1 MPFDARGLRNAL
13 GRFPTGVVIV
23 TAFAPDGARI
33 GMTVSSF
40 NAVSLDPPLVLFSV
54 HRQALTF
61 PVWQQVDCY
70 AINILNEE
78 QEVLSNQF
86 AQAKGEKWDGVMP
99 LAGVTGVPIMPNACA
114 VFECRAHARHDG
126 GDHEIFVGRVIEVHD
141 HAVSRGR
148 PLVFFEG
155 RYPRSPVRRPPTT
168 VRGCCSSAWMVNPAG
183 RSESETK
190 KVRRCRSTKSTRNFT
205 PST

>member
-1 MPFDARGLRNAL
+1 MSPAEVAHVPFDARRFRNAL

-23 TAFAPDGARI
+23 TAVAPDGARI

-40 NAVSLDPPLVLFSV
+40 NSVSLDPPLVLFSV

-61 PVWQQVDCY
+61 PIWQKIGSF

-78 QEVLSNQF
+78 QETLSNQF
-86 AQAKGEKWDGVMP
+86 AHAKGEKWDGVMP

-114 VFECRAHARHDG
+114 VFECKAHARHDG
-126 GDHEIFVGRVIEVHD
+126 GDHEIFVGRVLEIHEHPVN
-141 HAVSRGR
+141 RGR

-155 RYPRSPVRRPPTT
+155 RYRQLASVATAHTPPEDA
-168 VRGCCSSAWMVNPAG
+168 VLLHGW
-183 RSESETK
+183 
-190 KVRRCRSTKSTRNFT
+190 
-205 PST
+205 